1 MSNKVKEFTGKERM
15 LIDWMSV
22 RNAILRADSGEMKVT
37 HHKNEFVNGVVGLV
51 VELILEFNEPLPPE
65 FTKDEKAAIDA
76 AKKQKEE
83 EEKKSK

>member
-1 MSNKVKEFTGKERM
+1 MANKEFTGKERM
-15 LIDWMSV
+15 LLDWMSV

-37 HHKNEFVNGVVGLV
+37 HHKNEFASGGIVGLV
-51 VELILEFNEPLPPE
+51 VELVLNFNDIMNPD

-83 EEKKSK
+83 QQDS

>member
-1 MSNKVKEFTGKERM
+1 MADKEFTGKERM

-37 HHKNEFVNGVVGLV
+37 HHKNEFANGIVGLV
-51 VELILEFNEPLPPE
+51 VELVLNFDNLMPPG

-76 AKKQKEE
+76 AKKQQED